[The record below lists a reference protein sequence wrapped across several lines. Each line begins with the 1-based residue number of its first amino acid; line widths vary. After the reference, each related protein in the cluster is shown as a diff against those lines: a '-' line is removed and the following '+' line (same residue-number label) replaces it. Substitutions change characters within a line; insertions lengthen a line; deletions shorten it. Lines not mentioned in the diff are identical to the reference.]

1 MKNINKT
8 AFIKN
13 SLHFFKVSE
22 EVHNIFAK
30 EKTVS
35 SELYFQY
42 FKENGLQSMPTFVA
56 IALDDFAQCSERRQA
71 EPVCYVPE
79 SLQS

>member
-22 EVHNIFAK
+22 EVHNSFAK

-35 SELYFQY
+35 SDFN
-42 FKENGLQSMPTFVA
+42 ENALQSMPTFVA